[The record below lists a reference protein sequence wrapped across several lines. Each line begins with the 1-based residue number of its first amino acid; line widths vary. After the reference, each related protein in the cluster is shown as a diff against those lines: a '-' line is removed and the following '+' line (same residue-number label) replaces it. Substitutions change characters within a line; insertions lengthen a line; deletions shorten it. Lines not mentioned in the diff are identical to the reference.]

1 MVVTACSLAITGQE
15 LLLQPVASPS
25 HGLQRV
31 RGGVG
36 GGPRIGVLPAS
47 SKVEERGQR
56 RASVL
61 LAISGQSHR
70 GGAWGTRPPFFIAF
84 LVAGDLGDVAPVA
97 SDHRFAQHGIV
108 VHLFVGLVSKTENL
122 LGLLSSLGG

>member
-1 MVVTACSLAITGQE
+1 MTACSLAITGQE

-25 HGLQRV
+25 HGLQGV
-31 RGGVG
+31 RGGGVSG
-36 GGPRIGVLPAS
+36 RPRIGVLPAS

-70 GGAWGTRPPFFIAF
+70 GGAWGTRPSLFIAF
-84 LVAGDLGDVAPVA
+84 LVTGDLGDVAPVA